1 MNLLSAVKAVTKEKY
16 TGFKQRIP
24 LLKDSPYMVKILL
37 VALLSIIIGFIISPI
52 TNIRSIAHY
61 HVGDVAKQTIY
72 APQDIE
78 ATDVIGTEKNTEKV
92 LQQLPPVFRYNPFIK
107 PRMYNTLIL
116 VFTTGR
122 SMLMEH
128 KNAGDITRVLNHE
141 MKKISGLSLS
151 ANTIGFLYRKG
162 FSKPYED
169 KLLGIIQKFYDRYK
183 IVEQGA
189 VIQDYT
195 NTGILLITPGIGRL
209 YIRDINSFIDSQDAK
224 NILFDYVS
232 ETFPFLSIEDH
243 IVLTNFMTNF
253 VIPDVQY
260 DKETTESTSAKVKA
274 SIKPITMH
282 LKKGEIVVREGEMID
297 RNAYAKLRV
306 IANTGIV
313 HHWYVLIFFYAFIFF
328 IMIFSVLEFSQRNIR
343 KFNITLKDGAFL
355 SITLLLTVLIA
366 RLSTMLT
373 NIGEIASFNIPQEA
387 YYYAAPIAFGGMIVR
402 LILNSEIAIGFSI
415 VAGLTAAMTV
425 SNNVFI
431 VLYYIISGLLGA
443 HMLAKCEQRSSIMK
457 GGLIVSG
464 IGMILVSMFMLIQG
478 NQPPTQF
485 VINIIM
491 AFFSGVT
498 SAIMV
503 TGLTPV
509 FESLFDYAT
518 DIKLLELANLENPL
532 LKELFMTA
540 PGSYN
545 HSMMTAT
552 LAEAA
557 ASSIHAN
564 PLLARVAAY
573 YHDIG
578 KVKMPDY
585 FIENQQYMANKHDKL
600 SPSMSSLIII
610 SHVKE
615 GKELAKA
622 YKIPQRIIDII
633 MQHHGTSL
641 VKYFYEKAK
650 EKNGNSIQEEEYH
663 YPGPKPQTRE
673 AGIVM
678 LADAVEAASRT
689 LTEPTPAKIK
699 AMVEKIVNARFED
712 GQLDE
717 CTLALNDLNEIK
729 KSFVK
734 VLSAI
739 FHKRVDY
746 PGFKFNVPPAK
757 TNGYS
762 NILPIQKKQ

>member
-1 MNLLSAVKAVTKEKY
+1 
-16 TGFKQRIP
+16 
-24 LLKDSPYMVKILL
+24 
-37 VALLSIIIGFIISPI
+37 
-52 TNIRSIAHY
+52 
-61 HVGDVAKQTIY
+61 
-72 APQDIE
+72 
-78 ATDVIGTEKNTEKV
+78 
-92 LQQLPPVFRYNPFIK
+92 
-107 PRMYNTLIL
+107 
-116 VFTTGR
+116 
-122 SMLMEH
+122 
-128 KNAGDITRVLNHE
+128 
-141 MKKISGLSLS
+141 
-151 ANTIGFLYRKG
+151 
-162 FSKPYED
+162 
-169 KLLGIIQKFYDRYK
+169 
-183 IVEQGA
+183 
-189 VIQDYT
+189 
-195 NTGILLITPGIGRL
+195 
-209 YIRDINSFIDSQDAK
+209 
-224 NILFDYVS
+224 
-232 ETFPFLSIEDH
+232 
-243 IVLTNFMTNF
+243 
-253 VIPDVQY
+253 
-260 DKETTESTSAKVKA
+260 
-274 SIKPITMH
+274 
-282 LKKGEIVVREGEMID
+282 
-297 RNAYAKLRV
+297 
-306 IANTGIV
+306 
-313 HHWYVLIFFYAFIFF
+313 
-328 IMIFSVLEFSQRNIR
+328 
-343 KFNITLKDGAFL
+343 
-355 SITLLLTVLIA
+355 
-366 RLSTMLT
+366 
-373 NIGEIASFNIPQEA
+373 
-387 YYYAAPIAFGGMIVR
+387 
-402 LILNSEIAIGFSI
+402 
-415 VAGLTAAMTV
+415 
-425 SNNVFI
+425 
-431 VLYYIISGLLGA
+431 
-443 HMLAKCEQRSSIMK
+443 MK
-457 GGLIVSG
+457 GGLVVSA
-464 IGMILVSMFMLIQG
+464 IDMLLVSMFMLIQG
-478 NQPPTQF
+478 NQPPVLF
-485 VINIIM
+485 VINILM

-518 DIKLLELANLENPL
+518 DIKLLEIANLENPL

-552 LAEAA
+552 LAEAS

-622 YKIPQRIIDII
+622 NKIPQRIIDII

-650 EKNGNSIQEEEYH
+650 EKNGGSIQEEEYH

>member
-1 MNLLSAVKAVTKEKY
+1 MNLLSAVKAVTQKKY
-16 TGFKQRIP
+16 AGFKQKIP
-24 LLKDSPYMVKILL
+24 LIKESPYIVKIIL
-37 VALLSIIIGFIISPI
+37 VAMISIIMGFIISPI
-52 TNIRSIAHY
+52 TNIRSISHY
-61 HVGDVAKQTIY
+61 HIGDIAKQTIY
-72 APQDIE
+72 SPQDVE
-78 ATDVIGTEKNTEKV
+78 ATDVIGTEKNTEKM
-92 LQQLPPVFRYNPFIK
+92 LSQLPPVFKYNPFIK
-107 PRMYNTLIL
+107 PRMYNTLIQ
-116 VFTTGR
+116 VFNTGR
-122 SMLMEH
+122 SMLLEH
-128 KNAGDITRVLNHE
+128 RNVSDIMNVVNDEVKKN
-141 MKKISGLSLS
+141 SGLSLS
-151 ANTIGFLYRKG
+151 QDTILFLYKKG
-162 FSKPYED
+162 FSKSYED
-169 KLLGIIQKFYDRYK
+169 RLLSIIQRFYDKYK
-183 IVEQGA
+183 IVEAGS
-189 VIQDYT
+189 VIQDYIG
-195 NTGILLITPGIGRL
+195 TGILLITPGIGRL

-232 ETFPFLSIEDH
+232 ETFPFLSIQDH
-243 IVLTNFMTNF
+243 IIITNFTTNF

-260 DKETTESTSAKVKA
+260 DKEATENTIAKVKA
-274 SIKPITMH
+274 SIKPVTMH
-282 LKKGEIVVREGEMID
+282 LKKGEIIVREGERINRD
-297 RNAYAKLRV
+297 AYAKLKV
-306 IANTGIV
+306 ITNTGIV
-313 HHWYVLIFFYAFIFF
+313 RHWYILVLFYAFIFF

-343 KFNITLKDGAFL
+343 KFNITLKDGIFL

-373 NIGEIASFNIPQEA
+373 SISEIASFNIPQEA

-431 VLYYIISGLLGA
+431 VAYYIISGLLGA
-443 HMLAKCEQRSSIMK
+443 HMLAKCEQRASIIK
-457 GGLIVSG
+457 GGLVVS
-464 IGMILVSMFMLIQG
+464 IIDMLLVSMFMLIQG
-478 NQPPTQF
+478 NQPTTQF
-485 VINIIM
+485 IINILM
-491 AFFSGVT
+491 AFFSGIT

-557 ASSIHAN
+557 ASLIHAN
-564 PLLARVAAY
+564 PLLARVASY

-622 YKIPQRIIDII
+622 NKIPQRIIDII

-650 EKNGNSIQEEEYH
+650 EKNGSAIQEEEYH

-729 KSFVK
+729 KSFIK

-746 PGFKFNVPPAK
+746 PGFKFNVPTTK